1 MDKIPT
7 DLQILK
13 AIYKQY
19 VQTFRERE
27 FVEPPRV
34 TKIYVPID
42 VRLIAKHLG
51 TDPDE
56 LFGRLYYHLDH
67 VYSYKQENGAKV
79 HLFAF
84 AVGEDRHCI
93 NFPYLAAVLAE
104 RQSQHKRE
112 LVAIAIAVFSLVISI
127 GSLVAQALSS
137 GA

>member
-1 MDKIPT
+1 MDTIPT

-13 AIYKQY
+13 VIYKQY
-19 VQTFRERE
+19 VRAFRERE
-27 FVEPPRV
+27 SVEPPRV

-42 VRLIAKHLG
+42 VPLIAQQLR

-67 VYSYKQENGAKV
+67 VYSYKQENGTKV

-104 RQSQHKRE
+104 RHSQHRRE
-112 LVAIAIAVFSLVISI
+112 FLAIAIALLSLAISL
-127 GSLVAQALSS
+127 GSLVAQALSG